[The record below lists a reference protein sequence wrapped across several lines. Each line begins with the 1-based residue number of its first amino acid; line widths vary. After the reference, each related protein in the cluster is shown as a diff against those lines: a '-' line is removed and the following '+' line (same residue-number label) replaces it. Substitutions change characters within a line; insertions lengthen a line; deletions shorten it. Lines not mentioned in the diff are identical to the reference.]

1 MKAGKAIPFAIAVA
15 LLGVALCGSARA
27 DGERG
32 TRAEA
37 AQYAAREADA
47 PGLQEFVG
55 GVGGIVAA
63 IVAFF
68 SDALQAIVDL
78 FSSEDAEPG
87 LGSPGEQGRVSPTG
101 LPEPA

>member
-1 MKAGKAIPFAIAVA
+1 MKARKAFPFLLAVA
-15 LLGVALCGSARA
+15 LIGAALCGPARA

-47 PGLQEFVG
+47 PALQEFVG

-78 FSSEDAEPG
+78 FSSDDPEAG
-87 LGSPGEQGRVSPTG
+87 VGSPGEQGRVPPTG